1 MLGYTT
7 LCNHKIIFQIAASFL
22 TFIFHKVVQRL
33 IYGVV
38 GYFYM
43 SLLQIY
49 HRDCQRNNCQNRLLF
64 GEVVGKSL
72 VSCFFIDS
80 LCISWN
86 SETMA
91 WSYCING
98 KAYFSENPEWWQICG
113 HVRQNAEYSDAEIWQ
128 RQVDEEEIG
137 DGSHA
142 MMRSDDEYHQWIPC
156 SHIHSA
162 MWCSAPACFRSF
174 SVQ

>member
-72 VSCFFIDS
+72 VSCFLS
-80 LCISWN
+80 THCVYL
-86 SETMA
+86 
-91 WSYCING
+91 
-98 KAYFSENPEWWQICG
+98 
-113 HVRQNAEYSDAEIWQ
+113 EILKLWHE
-128 RQVDEEEIG
+128 VI
-137 DGSHA
+137 
-142 MMRSDDEYHQWIPC
+142 
-156 SHIHSA
+156 
-162 MWCSAPACFRSF
+162 
-174 SVQ
+174 V

>member
-49 HRDCQRNNCQNRLLF
+49 HRDCQRNVKIGYYL
-64 GEVVGKSL
+64 GKL
-72 VSCFFIDS
+72 WARV
-80 LCISWN
+80 
-86 SETMA
+86 
-91 WSYCING
+91 
-98 KAYFSENPEWWQICG
+98 
-113 HVRQNAEYSDAEIWQ
+113 
-128 RQVDEEEIG
+128 
-137 DGSHA
+137 
-142 MMRSDDEYHQWIPC
+142 
-156 SHIHSA
+156 
-162 MWCSAPACFRSF
+162 
-174 SVQ
+174 